1 MLKIDIDTK
10 NIVGHIYT
18 LSKLHRSAM
27 PAAVMQ
33 TLNGAAFTTKTVTM
47 PKEADRFEKRKPTFF
62 KANSKVAPA
71 RGFNIDTM
79 RSEVGFIPKPK
90 DKSHSVEDLH
100 AQEHHGAIDNRAFI
114 ALPTAREGNSFSK
127 RVKRS
132 NYMDKM
138 DDIFDPLKQRAKS
151 KRSNSSLKMSFTLT
165 AMAAGRGALIF
176 GTDRKKGARVVFRIN
191 KISRIKKITKTTQR
205 LGIKTKKW
213 NTFVGLTE
221 LYNVKASRKVRP
233 DSRYSGFM
241 KKASLDAQKGM
252 EATFIAAANKQI
264 AKFKKK

>member
-1 MLKIDIDTK
+1 MLIVDINTK
-10 NIVGHIYT
+10 NLVGHIHT
-18 LSKLHRSAM
+18 LSKLHRSAL

-79 RSEVGFIPKPK
+79 KAEVGFIPKPR
-90 DKSHSVEDLH
+90 DKSHSVEDLE
-100 AQEHHGAIDNRAFI
+100 AQENHGAIDNRSFI

-127 RVKRS
+127 RIKRS
-132 NYMDKM
+132 NYMDKI
-138 DDIFDPLKQRAKS
+138 DDILDPKIERAKS
-151 KRSNSSLKMSFTLT
+151 KRPSSSLRMSFILT
-165 AMAAGRGALIF
+165 AMAAGKGGLIF

-191 KISRIKKITKTTQR
+191 KVARLKKITKTTKR

-221 LYNVKASRKVRP
+221 LFNVKAGRKVRP

-264 AKFKKK
+264 AKFKRK

>member
-1 MLKIDIDTK
+1 MLKIDINTK
-10 NIVGHIYT
+10 NLVGHIYT
-18 LSKLHRSAM
+18 LSKLHRSAL

-79 RSEVGFIPKPK
+79 RSEVGFIPKPA
-90 DKSHSVEDLH
+90 DKSHSVEDLE
-100 AQEHHGAIDNRAFI
+100 AQEKHGTIENRAFI
-114 ALPTAREGNSFSK
+114 ALPKAREGGSFN
-127 RVKRS
+127 RRIKRS
-132 NYMDKM
+132 NYMDKVNN
-138 DDIFDPLKQRAKS
+138 IYDPEVQRSRKGKATD
-151 KRSNSSLKMSFTLT
+151 SLKMSFILT
-165 AMAAGRGALIF
+165 AMQAGQGGLIF
-176 GTDRKKGARVVFRIN
+176 GTDRKKGARVVYRIN
-191 KISRIKKITKTTQR
+191 KVARVKKITKTTRR

-221 LYNVKASRKVRP
+221 LFNVKAGRKVRP
-233 DSRYSGFM
+233 DSKYSGFM
-241 KKASLDAQKGM
+241 KKASLEAQRGM

-264 AKFKKK
+264 AKFTRK

>member
-1 MLKIDIDTK
+1 MLKIDIDTT
-10 NIVGHIYT
+10 NLIGHIGK

-33 TLNGAAFTTKTVTM
+33 TLNGAAYTTKTVTM

-79 RSEVGFIPKPK
+79 RAEVGFIPKPG
-90 DKSHSVEDLH
+90 DKSHSVEDLE
-100 AQEHHGAIDNRAFI
+100 AQEKHSTIDNRSFI
-114 ALPTAREGNSFSK
+114 ALPTAREGKSFNK
-127 RVKRS
+127 RIKRS
-132 NYMDKM
+132 NYMDK
-138 DDIFDPLKQRAKS
+138 INNVLDPVEQRSQKGKATD
-151 KRSNSSLKMSFTLT
+151 SLRMSFILT
-165 AMAAGRGALIF
+165 AMAAGKGGLIF

-191 KISRIKKITKTTQR
+191 KIARLKKITKTTKR

-213 NTFVGLTE
+213 NTFVGLTP
-221 LYNVKASRKVRP
+221 LFNVKSNRKVRP
-233 DSRYSGFM
+233 DTKYSGFM
-241 KKASLDAQKGM
+241 KQASLDAQKGM

-264 AKFKKK
+264 AKYKKK

>member
-1 MLKIDIDTK
+1 MLLIDINTK
-10 NIVGHIYT
+10 NLVGHVHT
-18 LSKLHRSAM
+18 LSKLHRSAL

-79 RSEVGFIPKPK
+79 KAEVGFVPKPG
-90 DKSHSVEDLH
+90 DKSQSVEDLE
-100 AQEHHGAIDNRAFI
+100 AQEHHGTIANRAFI

-127 RVKRS
+127 RIKRS
-132 NYMDKM
+132 NYMDRT
-138 DDIFDPLKQRAKS
+138 DGIFDPEVQRSRKGKATD
-151 KRSNSSLKMSFTLT
+151 SLKMSFILT
-165 AMAAGRGALIF
+165 AMEAGKGKLIF

-191 KISRIKKITKTTQR
+191 KVARLKKTPKSSNV
-205 LGIKTKKW
+205 KTKKG

-221 LYNVKASRKVRP
+221 LFNVKAGRKVRP
-233 DSRYSGFM
+233 DSKYSGFM
-241 KKASLDAQKGM
+241 KKASLEAQKGM

-264 AKFKKK
+264 AKFTRR